1 MDGAHLWF
9 QVFQLLLRSFHR
21 AHSLILKEEALLTTL
36 TACAVLPLLPES
48 DSEAAKFV
56 ACVCNVGDSLAYV
69 YSPSEGH
76 VREITQV
83 SKLSIITKSPL
94 VKDKLEEMDVSFALS
109 STFLR
114 GPSFSKIHSMAG
126 QISKPWVLDERYCLS
141 TADTFWFN
149 IALSKYSSFWK
160 KVFFFQMFSMEHN
173 L

>member
-1 MDGAHLWF
+1 M
-9 QVFQLLLRSFHR
+9 
-21 AHSLILKEEALLTTL
+21 KEEALLTTL

-83 SKLSIITKSPL
+83 SMLSIITKWPL
-94 VKDKLEEMDVSFALS
+94 VRHPKDKLEDMDVSSALS

-114 GPSFSKIHSMAG
+114 GP
-126 QISKPWVLDERYCLS
+126 
-141 TADTFWFN
+141 
-149 IALSKYSSFWK
+149 
-160 KVFFFQMFSMEHN
+160 
-173 L
+173 